1 MLSPTCIRR
10 RRLSCLTCVGADRG
24 YNNEKKS
31 AVALPVAGAELGAP
45 LAAYADTP
53 ANVSVAPAISAAT
66 LQSLPWQPLQP
77 PVTQEVKLDN
87 VSPQINQGDIQG
99 AIAAYTLPADRG
111 SLEVTLSS
119 ISKNNSIYAPSV
131 LVLDEH
137 LRPAAY
143 YPSSYFPYQPPGA
156 MSSDRLEGTLKLTP
170 ALGQKQIY
178 LLVYT
183 TRQDLAKTT
192 QLTNPAKAYAAGVGN
207 AVPDIP
213 DPVASHGTGGT
224 LRLKVTAEQGSG
236 NVMIGMLQPA
246 PTATPVVVGSTA
258 PVATA
263 AAAPAPAPAKP
274 AEPMLNDT
282 ESYFNNGIKQA
293 VKAGDIDKALKLM
306 NEAEKL
312 GSTTARKTFISSVKG
327 KG

>member
-1 MLSPTCIRR
+1 MKKNLLSLC
-10 RRLSCLTCVGADRG
+10 LSL
-24 YNNEKKS
+24 
-31 AVALPVAGAELGAP
+31 ALSLGAP
-45 LAAYADTP
+45 LAANADTP

-77 PVTQEVKLDN
+77 PVSQEIKLDN

-119 ISKNNSIYAPSV
+119 ISKNRSLYAPSV

-137 LRPAAY
+137 QRPAAY

-213 DPVASHGTGGT
+213 DPVASHSTSGT
-224 LRLKVTAEQGSG
+224 LKLKVTAEQGSG

-246 PTATPVVVGSTA
+246 PTTAPVVVGSTA
-258 PVATA
+258 PVAT
-263 AAAPAPAPAKP
+263 AAPAPAPAKP

>member
-1 MLSPTCIRR
+1 MKKNLLSLC
-10 RRLSCLTCVGADRG
+10 LSL
-24 YNNEKKS
+24 
-31 AVALPVAGAELGAP
+31 ALSLGAP
-45 LAAYADTP
+45 LAANADTP

-77 PVTQEVKLDN
+77 PVSQEIKLDN

-119 ISKNNSIYAPSV
+119 ISKNRSLYAPSV

-137 LRPAAY
+137 QRPAAY

-213 DPVASHGTGGT
+213 DPVASHSTSGT
-224 LRLKVTAEQGSG
+224 LKLKVTAEQGSG

-246 PTATPVVVGSTA
+246 PTTAPVVVGSTA

-263 AAAPAPAPAKP
+263 APASAPAKP

>member
-1 MLSPTCIRR
+1 MKKNMLSLC
-10 RRLSCLTCVGADRG
+10 LSL
-24 YNNEKKS
+24 
-31 AVALPVAGAELGAP
+31 ALSLGVP

-53 ANVSVAPAISAAT
+53 AAPTISVAT

-77 PVTQEVKLDN
+77 PISHEIKLDN
-87 VSPQINQGDIQG
+87 VSPQINQGDIRG
-99 AIAAYTLPADRG
+99 AIAAYMLPANRG
-111 SLEVTLSS
+111 SLEVKLSS
-119 ISKNNSIYAPSV
+119 LSKNKSIYAPSV

-137 LRPAAY
+137 LHPAAY

-213 DPVASHGTGGT
+213 DTIARHSTGGT
-224 LRLKVTAEQGSG
+224 LILKVTAEQGSS

-246 PTATPVVVGSTA
+246 LAGAPVVVGSTA
-258 PVATA
+258 PT
-263 AAAPAPAPAKP
+263 P
-274 AEPMLNDT
+274 AEPVLNDT
-282 ESYFNNGIKQA
+282 VGYFNNGIKQA
-293 VKAGDIDKALKLM
+293 IKAGDIDKALKLM

-312 GSTTARKTFISSVKG
+312 GSSTARNTFINCLKG

>member
-1 MLSPTCIRR
+1 MKKNLLSLC
-10 RRLSCLTCVGADRG
+10 LSLALSVGM
-24 YNNEKKS
+24 
-31 AVALPVAGAELGAP
+31 P
-45 LAAYADTP
+45 LMAHADTP

-66 LQSLPWQPLQP
+66 LQSLPWQPLVP
-77 PVTQEVKLDN
+77 PVSLD
-87 VSPQINQGDIQG
+87 VSLNNASAQINQGDIQG

-111 SLEVTLSS
+111 SLEITLSS
-119 ISKNNSIYAPSV
+119 LAKDKALFAPSV

-143 YPSSYFPYQPPGA
+143 YPSSYFTYQPPGV
-156 MSSDRLEGTLKLTP
+156 MSADRLEGTLKLTP

-183 TRQDLAKTT
+183 TRQDLTKTT
-192 QLTNPAKAYAAGVGN
+192 QLTNPAKAYARGVGN

-213 DPVASHGTGGT
+213 DPVARHAATGQ
-224 LRLKVTAEQGSG
+224 LKLKISAEQGTG

-246 PTATPVVVGSTA
+246 PAAAPVVEG
-258 PVATA
+258 
-263 AAAPAPAPAKP
+263 AAAPATASASTKP
-274 AEPMLNDT
+274 AEPMLTDT

-312 GSTTARKTFISSVKG
+312 GSTTARETFISSVKG

>member
-1 MLSPTCIRR
+1 MKKNLLSLC
-10 RRLSCLTCVGADRG
+10 LSLALTV
-24 YNNEKKS
+24 
-31 AVALPVAGAELGAP
+31 GAP

-53 ANVSVAPAISAAT
+53 ANVSVAPAISTAT
-66 LQSLPWQPLQP
+66 LQSLPWQPLVP
-77 PVTQEVKLDN
+77 PITQDVQLNN
-87 VSPQINQGDIQG
+87 VSPQINQGPIQG
-99 AIAAYTLPADRG
+99 AVAAFTLPADRG
-111 SLEVTLSS
+111 ALEIKLSS
-119 ISKNNSIYAPSV
+119 LANKNSIYAPSV

-143 YPSSYFPYQPPGA
+143 YPSGYFAYQPPGV
-156 MSSDRLEGTLKLTP
+156 MSADRLEGTLKLTP

-183 TRQDLAKTT
+183 TQQDLAKTT
-192 QLTNPAKAYAAGVGN
+192 TLTNPAKAYAQGVGN

-213 DPVASHGTGGT
+213 DPIASHSTSGM
-224 LRLKVTAEQGSG
+224 LKLKVTAEQGAS
-236 NVMIGMLQPA
+236 NIMIGMLQPA
-246 PTATPVVVGSTA
+246 PATPPIVVGSTA
-258 PVATA
+258 PAV
-263 AAAPAPAPAKP
+263 AAPAPVAAAP

-282 ESYFNNGIKQA
+282 EAYFNNGIKQA

-312 GSTTARKTFISSVKG
+312 GSTTARETFIGSVKG

>member
-1 MLSPTCIRR
+1 MKKNLLSLC
-10 RRLSCLTCVGADRG
+10 LSLALTV
-24 YNNEKKS
+24 
-31 AVALPVAGAELGAP
+31 GAP

-66 LQSLPWQPLQP
+66 LHSLPWQPLVP
-77 PVTQEVKLDN
+77 PVTQDVQLNN
-87 VSPQINQGDIQG
+87 VSPQINQGQIQG
-99 AIAAYTLPADRG
+99 AVAAFALPADRG
-111 SLEVTLSS
+111 SLEIRLSS
-119 ISKNNSIYAPSV
+119 LANKNSIYAPSV

-137 LRPAAY
+137 MRPAAY
-143 YPSSYFPYQPPGA
+143 YPSSYFAYQPPGV
-156 MSSDRLEGTLKLTP
+156 MSADRLEGTLKLTP

-183 TRQDLAKTT
+183 TQQDLAKTT
-192 QLTNPAKAYAAGVGN
+192 TLTNPAKAYAQGVGN

-213 DPVASHGTGGT
+213 DPIASHSTSGT
-224 LRLKVTAEQGSG
+224 LKLKVTAEQGAS
-236 NVMIGMLQPA
+236 NIMIGMLQSAPA
-246 PTATPVVVGSTA
+246 TPPVVVGTTAPAVAAPA

-263 AAAPAPAPAKP
+263 P

-282 ESYFNNGIKQA
+282 EAYFNNGIKQA

-312 GSTTARKTFISSVKG
+312 GSTTARETFIGSVKG

>member
-1 MLSPTCIRR
+1 MKMNLLSLG
-10 RRLSCLTCVGADRG
+10 LSLALTVGA
-24 YNNEKKS
+24 S
-31 AVALPVAGAELGAP
+31 

-53 ANVSVAPAISAAT
+53 ANVSVAPAISSAT
-66 LQSLPWQPLQP
+66 LQSLPWQPLVP
-77 PVTQEVKLDN
+77 PITQDVPLNN
-87 VSPQINQGDIQG
+87 VSPQINQGPIQG
-99 AIAAYTLPADRG
+99 AVAAFTLPADRG
-111 SLEVTLSS
+111 ALEIKLSS
-119 ISKNNSIYAPSV
+119 IANENSVYAPSA

-143 YPSSYFPYQPPGA
+143 YPSSYFAYQPPGV
-156 MSSDRLEGTLKLTP
+156 MSADRLEGTLKLTP

-183 TRQDLAKTT
+183 TQQDLTKTT
-192 QLTNPAKAYAAGVGN
+192 TLTNPAKAYAQGVGN

-213 DPVASHGTGGT
+213 DPIASHSTSG
-224 LRLKVTAEQGSG
+224 LLKLKVTAEQGAS
-236 NVMIGMLQPA
+236 NIMIGMLQSAPA
-246 PTATPVVVGSTA
+246 TPPVVVGSSA
-258 PVATA
+258 PATA
-263 AAAPAPAPAKP
+263 AAAPVAAAP

-282 ESYFNNGIKQA
+282 EAYFNNGIKQA

-312 GSTTARKTFISSVKG
+312 GSTTARETFIGSVKG